1 MPLMNLAKSLRKVRK
16 SSEKTSKERKGSDE
30 ESEEEDG
37 FSNFSHES
45 ESKKEV
51 DGEGIDVPAPGEF
64 KQEYVEEENEQANLT
79 DVDVKYPLMPKNPD
93 KGDKVY
99 AWAHIEWVEEEEELV
114 YKVIEP
120 NKTPKLDE
128 KIERITE
135 IMERSFDI
143 DFNQLEGG
151 EADEYL
157 KEKIDMIVNKY
168 DIKLSDKQREIVRY
182 YTKRDFAGLGK
193 LEPLMNDT
201 EVEDISCDGTEIPVY
216 VYHRN
221 PRYGSIKTNL
231 NWTDEDELNRFVM
244 KLSQRC
250 GRSISVSSPL
260 LDGSLPDGSRVQAT
274 LATDIARK
282 GSNFTIRRFTEDPL
296 TPIHMMD
303 YETEN
308 AQMLSYL
315 WTLIENGKSTLVCG
329 TTGAGKTSQLNS
341 LSMFIR
347 PDKKIVSIEDTPEL
361 RLPHDHWVPEVAR
374 SGFGSS
380 TGEGGEVSMDNLLKE
395 SLRQRP
401 EYIIVGEVR
410 GEEAYILFQQ
420 MATGH
425 TGLSTIHADS
435 IEMLMDRLTTEPIS
449 LSPSLIET
457 LDCIML
463 IKRIRRDGTYI
474 RRITGVYEVLG
485 FDERK
490 GIDVNKVFGW
500 DSQNDQYK
508 KENSSM
514 LLKKIADQKG
524 IEDGK
529 IKKELMNRQRV
540 LEYMQ
545 EEQIKHYREVGD
557 IISRYYSDQNSVMQ
571 EIDQTF
577 NSSDGER

>member
-1 MPLMNLAKSLRKVRK
+1 MANMNLLNVISGLRKAK
-16 SSEKTSKERKGSDE
+16 HPKQYDGKEKGDDTEQADN
-30 ESEEEDG
+30 D
-37 FSNFSHES
+37 
-45 ESKKEV
+45 V
-51 DGEGIDVPAPGEF
+51 DGIEVPSPGEF
-64 KQEYVEEENEQANLT
+64 KEEYVEETEDDQDLS
-79 DVDVKYPLMPKNPD
+79 DVDVTYPLVPADPEE
-93 KGDKVY
+93 GETVY
-99 AWAHIEWVEEEEELV
+99 AWAHITWVEREGELV
-114 YKVIEP
+114 YNIIEP
-120 NKTPKLDE
+120 DLTPELEE
-128 KIERITE
+128 KIGRIQN

-143 DFNQLEGG
+143 DFSQLEGE

-157 KEKIDMIVNKY
+157 ADKIDMIVDKY
-168 DIKLSDKQREIVRY
+168 GISLSREQREIVRY

-193 LEPLMNDT
+193 LQPLMNDT
-201 EVEDISCDGTEIPVY
+201 EVEDISCDGVDIPVY
-216 VYHRN
+216 AYHRN
-221 PRYGSIKTNL
+221 PRYGSVKTSIEWHNQ
-231 NWTDEDELNRFVM
+231 DELDSFVM
-244 KLSQRC
+244 KLAQRC

-315 WTLIENGKSTLVCG
+315 WTLVEHGKSTLVCG
-329 TTGAGKTSQLNS
+329 TTGAGKTSQLNALS
-341 LSMFIR
+341 LFIR
-347 PDKKIVSIEDTPEL
+347 PEKKIVSIEDTPEL

-380 TGEGGEVSMDNLLKE
+380 AEEGGEVSMDNLLKE

-435 IEMLMDRLTTEPIS
+435 LDMLMDRLTTDPIN

-463 IKRIRRDGTYI
+463 IKRIRRGGNYI
-474 RRITGVYEVLG
+474 RRITGLYEVLG
-485 FDERK
+485 FEKRT
-490 GIDVNKVFGW
+490 GIDANKVFGW
-500 DSQNDQYK
+500 NPENDEYK
-508 KENSSM
+508 IENESV
-514 LLKKIADQKG
+514 LLKDIADQSGKNH
-524 IEDGK
+524 DK
-529 IKKELMNRQRV
+529 IKKELRNKQHI
-540 LEYMQ
+540 LNYMQ

-557 IISRYYSDQNSVMQ
+557 IISRYYSDPKSVM
-571 EIDQTF
+571 EKVGQTF
-577 NSSDGER
+577 NSQEAELEVKNA

>member
-1 MPLMNLAKSLRKVRK
+1 MANLNLLNIVSGLRRAKYPELY
-16 SSEKTSKERKGSDE
+16 EDE
-30 ESEEEDG
+30 EEEPEETGNSEG
-37 FSNFSHES
+37 V
-45 ESKKEV
+45 EV
-51 DGEGIDVPAPGEF
+51 PTPGEF
-64 KQEYVEEENEQANLT
+64 KQEYVEETEDDRDLS
-79 DVDVKYPLMPKNPD
+79 DVNVTYPLVPADPD
-93 KGDKVY
+93 EGETVY
-99 AWAHIEWVEEEEELV
+99 AWAHITWEEEEGELV
-114 YKVIEP
+114 YHVVEP
-120 NKTPKLDE
+120 ELTSAVRK
-128 KIERITE
+128 KIDRIQD

-143 DFNQLEGG
+143 DFSQLEG
-151 EADEYL
+151 EDADEYL
-157 KEKIDMIVNKY
+157 AEKIDMIVDKY
-168 DIKLSDKQREIVRY
+168 DITLSQRQREVVRY

-193 LEPLMNDT
+193 LQPLMNDT
-201 EVEDISCDGTEIPVY
+201 EIEDISCDGVDIPVY
-216 VYHRN
+216 AYHRN
-221 PRYGSIKTNL
+221 PRYGSVKTSIE
-231 NWTDEDELNRFVM
+231 WHSQDELDSFVM
-244 KLSQRC
+244 KLAQRC
-250 GRSISVSSPL
+250 GRSISVSDPL

-315 WTLIENGKSTLVCG
+315 WTLVEHGKSTLVCG
-329 TTGAGKTSQLNS
+329 TTGAGKTSQLNALS
-341 LSMFIR
+341 LFIR
-347 PDKKIVSIEDTPEL
+347 PEKKIVSIEDTPEL

-380 TGEGGEVSMDNLLKE
+380 AEEGGEVSMDNLLKE

-435 IEMLMDRLTTEPIS
+435 LDMLMDRLTTDPIS

-474 RRITGVYEVLG
+474 RRITGLYEVLEYDKRG
-485 FDERK
+485 
-490 GIDVNKVFGW
+490 GIDANKVFGW
-500 DSQNDQYK
+500 NPENDEYTVENDSI
-508 KENSSM
+508 
-514 LLKKIADQKG
+514 LLKDIADQSG
-524 IEDGK
+524 MEYEDIQK
-529 IKKELMNRQRV
+529 DLRNKQHV
-540 LEYMQ
+540 LNYMQ

-557 IISRYYSDQNSVMQ
+557 IISRYYSEPKAVM
-571 EIDQTF
+571 EKVGQTF
-577 NSSDGER
+577 NSQNDELEVKNA